1 MMRFYEIDLFICAD
15 IVFSSSF
22 ISDKIQIVTGIVRP
36 PLYSVITGHIT
47 SPNFPN
53 GYAQNGETY
62 TYILQNL
69 DPYGHVRLTFDD
81 WDVAQKSHIQVR
93 ILRISF
99 TTNFFSCLDL
109 LC

>member
-1 MMRFYEIDLFICAD
+1 MTRPFTCFLIL
-15 IVFSSSF
+15 

-36 PLYSVITGHIT
+36 PLYTVITGHIT

-69 DPYGHVRLTFDD
+69 DPYGHVRLVFDD
-81 WDVAQKSHIQVR
+81 WDVSEKSHLQV
-93 ILRISF
+93 
-99 TTNFFSCLDL
+99 N
-109 LC
+109 